1 MCYPYLSLLVALRIF
16 FSYSIPFPVGF
27 SQYWGDPI
35 FNPLIFFEIF
45 PIFTSFCFF
54 ISHHSFHQVYVSFF
68 LLCLSA
74 SPTSST
80 RVSFFLFLCSYRLS
94 DCLLMPLFL
103 FLYSS
108 SRPLLL
114 TLCSC
119 PARFFA
125 VYPCITVTTLP
136 ARAVKLFLGELT
148 CECRLLLRRKD
159 TGAMEVM
166 EKQVSF
172 PWTTGSNEIL
182 ISENVVYRS
191 YIRSKTIH
199 VVFG

>member
-1 MCYPYLSLLVALRIF
+1 MCYPYLSLWVVLRIF
-16 FSYSIPFPVGF
+16 FSYSLPFPVEF

-45 PIFTSFCFF
+45 PIFPSVCFF
-54 ISHHSFHQVYVSFF
+54 IFHHYFHQVYISFF
-68 LLCLSA
+68 FALPFCLTHLFHSC
-74 SPTSST
+74 
-80 RVSFFLFLCSYRLS
+80 FFFIFLYSYRLS
-94 DCLLMPLFL
+94 ECLLMPLFL

-136 ARAVKLFLGELT
+136 APAVKLFLGELT
-148 CECRLLLRRKD
+148 CECRVLLRRKD
-159 TGAMEVM
+159 IGAMEVM

-172 PWTTGSNEIL
+172 P
-182 ISENVVYRS
+182 
-191 YIRSKTIH
+191 
-199 VVFG
+199 

>member
-45 PIFTSFCFF
+45 PILLLHFPPLLPPSLRLVFFALPFCLT
-54 ISHHSFHQVYVSFF
+54 HLV
-68 LLCLSA
+68 LSCF
-74 SPTSST
+74 
-80 RVSFFLFLCSYRLS
+80 FFLFLCSYRLS